1 MQSAEQVSRK
11 RELEQK
17 KTLNPDEQIEY
28 FNLLSLDDIVEHED
42 QPTQE
47 DDQEPAH
54 ENSNSNSDQED
65 MDIEENFDE
74 EPAENDVDE
83 HFIAKS
89 GINRFNY

>member
-42 QPTQE
+42 Q
-47 DDQEPAH
+47 
-54 ENSNSNSDQED
+54 
-65 MDIEENFDE
+65 
-74 EPAENDVDE
+74 
-83 HFIAKS
+83 
-89 GINRFNY
+89 